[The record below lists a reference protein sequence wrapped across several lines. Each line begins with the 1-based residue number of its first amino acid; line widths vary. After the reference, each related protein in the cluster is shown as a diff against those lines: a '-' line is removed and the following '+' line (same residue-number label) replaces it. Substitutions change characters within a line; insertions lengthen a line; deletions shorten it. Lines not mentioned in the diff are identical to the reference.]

1 MTKYQKVIY
10 KTAKLVC
17 KNKDN
22 KELMSCYKARLKQS
36 KKNKCKFTEVVEE
49 YKDWIKHGKWW
60 SIYDWVW
67 NDEKCHAE
75 WINKVIGMV
84 ATQEDCDNFK

>member
-22 KELMSCYKARLKQS
+22 KELISCYKSRLSDS
-36 KKNKCKFTEVVEE
+36 KKNKHSFKRILDMYKTEL
-49 YKDWIKHGKWW
+49 KWKKW
-60 SIYDWVW
+60 FNTYDWFW
-67 NDEKCHAE
+67 NNEKGHAE
-75 WINKVIGMV
+75 SPEFFNSSSG
-84 ATQEDCDNFK
+84 